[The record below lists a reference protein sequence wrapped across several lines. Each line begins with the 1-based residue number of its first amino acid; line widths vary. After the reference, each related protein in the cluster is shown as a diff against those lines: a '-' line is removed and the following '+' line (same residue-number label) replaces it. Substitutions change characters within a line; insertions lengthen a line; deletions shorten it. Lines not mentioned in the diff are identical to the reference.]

1 MYIGTKLR
9 KLRDKRHLTHQE
21 IADRLGVARTT
32 VWNWENDE
40 TQFKVEHLPKLAE
53 ILEVDANDLL
63 PDGSVVK
70 IVNNNNNANN
80 DNSVNAFAFEV
91 HMDERTLSDKLLK
104 SLESQI
110 AFLEEKNKAL
120 ANDASCDTYPQMG
133 RGERGV

>member
-1 MYIGTKLR
+1 M
-9 KLRDKRHLTHQE
+9 
-21 IADRLGVARTT
+21 ARTT

-40 TQFKVEHLPKLAE
+40 THFKIEHLPKLAE

-70 IVNNNNNANN
+70 IVNNNNNTNS

-104 SLESQI
+104 SLENQI
-110 AFLEEKNKAL
+110 ALLEEKNKFLVEENAIL
-120 ANDASCDTYPQMG
+120 KS
-133 RGERGV
+133 RK